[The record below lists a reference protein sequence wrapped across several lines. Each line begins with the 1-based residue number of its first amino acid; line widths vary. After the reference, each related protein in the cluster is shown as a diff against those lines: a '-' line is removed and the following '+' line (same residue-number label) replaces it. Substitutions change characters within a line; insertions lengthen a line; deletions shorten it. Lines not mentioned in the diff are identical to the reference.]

1 MIVWLAKA
9 VDTKSLIML
18 LRKRIEE
25 KSLLYII
32 VKLTLAKFKKVFTK
46 KIVTESFVALL
57 QIRIMNRKKERHIS
71 GVSQSDPSRKLIAS
85 PKSR

>member
-18 LRKRIEE
+18 LRKGIEE

-32 VKLTLAKFKKVFTK
+32 VKLTLAKFKKSVYQKNCDREFCG
-46 KIVTESFVALL
+46 FAA
-57 QIRIMNRKKERHIS
+57 N
-71 GVSQSDPSRKLIAS
+71 
-85 PKSR
+85 